1 MALKSTL
8 KDYEVLNKLGQG
20 SFGTVFKVRR
30 KADKNFYVMKT
41 INISQMGKR
50 GQQEAINEVKILASL
65 DNPYIVKYFDSFI
78 ENKTLHI
85 IMEYCD
91 KGDLSQAIR
100 SQMGRLITENK
111 IWKYF
116 IQMCLGLEY
125 IHGRKILHRDI
136 KSLNVFLVRDDVVRI
151 GDLGVA
157 KVLANTAAFAHTMVG
172 TPYYLSPELCEEK
185 PYNVK
190 SDVWAMGCVL
200 YELCT
205 LKNPFDA
212 LNQAAL
218 LLKIIKGCYI
228 PVSTNYSAEL
238 REIVDQTLCKDYRK
252 RPTISGILSRPNL
265 KERAISL
272 NILIPPGSV
281 LYNTAIPIVKDPGLV
296 YQSQMAIIEEEKI
309 HAPRFIKVNES
320 KNLSPAPNKNFA
332 KGKIAEKDA
341 KAPEKPAEKAQE
353 RHSALGKASDLDAKG
368 KDKVPDKPKLIEKPK
383 SEREV
388 RQIVPKVEE
397 KPIVVEEKPKE
408 QRKLW
413 HKPQEVKEKEI
424 NDIKNLPKAKLQPE
438 TPHINNIHFEPP
450 GKVEPKQLEPKIK
463 QNLFKVSPKNMVNKL
478 ENKVEAQKIIQNKA
492 IVKSAPKIDN
502 KQKIIKP
509 GVQAPHFMPP
519 QRPADLKAPKKEPDA
534 PKVMKEIKEVQ
545 DLPDYPKKKVSIQ
558 ILKPVL
564 KKIEVKNFDIL
575 TKPIF
580 EDLPFVFEQFGE
592 TIDWNFTQTGFS
604 NKDFIPVAKDIK
616 EEFSDFQ
623 VNYVK
628 DPASIEI
635 SDQSDDELYL
645 VSDSEGDEIDDHNDY
660 ENEEFEEEDKKD
672 EDILE
677 KFEKKKR
684 ELAEAIKLEEMRRN
698 EIIKRVGQETFEEMY
713 YFFKVKAS
721 NDGDLNE
728 SEQREIE
735 NFMYTCV
742 SIENTDIII
751 TISKLFHNESE
762 RIRLESEVAS
772 LQSQIL

>member
-1 MALKSTL
+1 MALKSTI
-8 KDYEVLNKLGQG
+8 KDFEVLNKLGQG

-41 INISQMGKR
+41 INISQMDKR

-65 DNPYIVKYFDSFI
+65 DSPYIVKYFDSFI

-85 IMEYCD
+85 IMEFCD

-136 KSLNVFLVRDDVVRI
+136 KSLNVFLIRDDVVRI

-190 SDVWAMGCVL
+190 SDVWALGCVL

-205 LKNPFDA
+205 LKHPFDA

-218 LLKIIKGCYI
+218 LLKIIKGSYI
-228 PVSTNYSAEL
+228 PVSSNYSAEL

-272 NILIPPGSV
+272 NIPIPQGSV
-281 LYNTAIPIVKDPGLV
+281 LYNAGIPMVKDPALV
-296 YQSQMAIIEEEKI
+296 YQSQMAVIEEEK
-309 HAPRFIKVNES
+309 APKIIKVHES
-320 KNLSPAPNKNFA
+320 KNISPAPNRNFA
-332 KGKIAEKDA
+332 KGKVPEKDVR
-341 KAPEKPAEKAQE
+341 APEKPPEKAQE
-353 RHSALGKASDLDAKG
+353 RHSALGRVSDSDAKN
-368 KDKVPDKPKLIEKPK
+368 KDKVPEKPKLIEKPK
-383 SEREV
+383 SEREIRPLAAKV
-388 RQIVPKVEE
+388 EERVKSVEE
-397 KPIVVEEKPKE
+397 KPKVVEEKPKFIE
-408 QRKLW
+408 EKPKDQRKFW
-413 HKPQEVKEKEI
+413 QKPQEVREKEI
-424 NDIKNLPKAKLQPE
+424 NDIKNLPKAKPQPE
-438 TPHINNIHFEPP
+438 IIPHINNIHFEPP
-450 GKVEPKQLEPKIK
+450 GKVESKQPEPKIK
-463 QNLFKVSPKNMVNKL
+463 QSPFKVSPKNMANKL
-478 ENKVEAQKIIQNKA
+478 ENKVEAQKLIQNKA
-492 IVKSAPKIDN
+492 IVKSAPRIDN
-502 KQKIIKP
+502 KQKIIRP

-519 QRPADLKAPKKEPDA
+519 QRPVDLKAPKKELEA
-534 PKVMKEIKEVQ
+534 PKMTQEAKEVQ

-564 KKIEVKNFDIL
+564 KKIEVKSFDIL

-604 NKDFIPVAKDIK
+604 CKDFIPVATHIK
-616 EEFSDFQ
+616 EEFPDFQ

-628 DPASIEI
+628 DQASSGASE
-635 SDQSDDELYL
+635 QSDDELYL
-645 VSDSEGDEIDDHNDY
+645 VSDSEGERSEDHNENDNNY
-660 ENEEFEEEDKKD
+660 ENEEFEEEDKKEED
-672 EDILE
+672 ENILE
-677 KFEKKKR
+677 KLEKKKR
-684 ELAEAIKLEEMRRN
+684 ELTEAMKLEAMRRN
-698 EIIKRVGQETFEEMY
+698 EIIKRVGQETFQEMY
-713 YFFKVKAS
+713 DFFKAKAS
-721 NDGDLNE
+721 
-728 SEQREIE
+728 
-735 NFMYTCV
+735 V
-742 SIENTDIII
+742 
-751 TISKLFHNESE
+751 
-762 RIRLESEVAS
+762 
-772 LQSQIL
+772 ILI